1 MGYDKKIV
9 RILPRCLHC
18 GVQIRYGR
26 TDKRFC
32 CDECRNR
39 HNNAQAK
46 AGRAYRRKIMSLLSS
61 NYDLLNELVKSG
73 IDSVDL
79 IDLVTMGFSPSVMTS
94 FHRVG
99 KHDEFCCFDIK
110 YIMTRTRLYAIS
122 KIQNVS
128 LNLQIGMNQED

>member
-1 MGYDKKIV
+1 
-9 RILPRCLHC
+9 
-18 GVQIRYGR
+18 
-26 TDKRFC
+26 
-32 CDECRNR
+32 
-39 HNNAQAK
+39 
-46 AGRAYRRKIMSLLSS
+46 MSLLSS

-73 IDSVDL
+73 VDSVDL